1 MMMRPWQRSLVSVL
15 IAAVYGGMAG
25 CSRAEALPAG
35 WKSDCVGRMQ
45 IGLPGDVEVAAFG
58 DKDFQNYAPGDRS
71 EKFPDGQRA
80 FTSSLSFMGLIAVSH
95 PVDDVARKRFLEIAK
110 RTETNEAKKLKERGG
125 ISVLHYPATFEVLST
140 AKQKALAWRIGSSYS
155 AYIEVGASG
164 LWWGVDSSPDQ
175 LPALEEYYQTL
186 IEGVS
191 ARSLYTVPADPGVCL
206 PYVFIRDD
214 GKHDRK
220 INATYRLREHPDI
233 TIWFEDQGAER
244 AEKGRN
250 PDRYSATGR
259 SDFFWMQRYSGG
271 RFALRSLWGD
281 IYKNVSLT
289 AGNGVESFVAMKRAD
304 GTEDY
309 GYLLAI
315 RGDPDAKEDRPDLMM
330 YVIRDA
336 ANARSKGIEP
346 ASQEQILGI
355 GRAVA
360 ASIRHRVGSV
370 SETPSK

>member
-140 AKQKALAWRIGSSYS
+140 AKQKALAWRIGPSYS

-191 ARSLYTVPADPGVCL
+191 ARPLYTVPSEPGVCL
-206 PYVFIRDD
+206 PYAFIRDD

-220 INATYRLREHPDI
+220 INTTYRLREHPDI
-233 TIWFEDQGAER
+233 TIWLEDQGASR
-244 AEKGRN
+244 VDNARISN
-250 PDRYSATGR
+250 HDIAIRR
-259 SDFFWMQRYSGG
+259 SDNFWIQRYAGG
-271 RFALRSLWGD
+271 RFLLRSLWSSD
-281 IYKNVSLT
+281 YKKVKLP
-289 AGNGVESFVAMKRAD
+289 AGKGVESFVAIKRED

-309 GYLLAI
+309 GYLLTI

-330 YVIRDA
+330 YVIRNA
-336 ANARSKGIEP
+336 ANAKSKGIEP
-346 ASQEQILGI
+346 VSQEQVLEM

-360 ASIRHRVGSV
+360 ASIRHRVEGV
-370 SETPSK
+370 DETPSK

>member
-281 IYKNVSLT
+281 TYKKVSLT